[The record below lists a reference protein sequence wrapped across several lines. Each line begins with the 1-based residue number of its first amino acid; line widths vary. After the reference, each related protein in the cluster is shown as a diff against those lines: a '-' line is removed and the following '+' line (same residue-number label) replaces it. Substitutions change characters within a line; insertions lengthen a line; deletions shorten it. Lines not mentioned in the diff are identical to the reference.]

1 MTLIY
6 ECRTLLDWMQSDASA
21 RFVMNMFSK
30 HYREAPL
37 IMPERFSKRE
47 FGFMFFDR
55 DFVMR
60 HLGFPSRA
68 ALKKYLVEQV
78 PAHAYY
84 SCAYYETPDAPTMVQ
99 KKWLGADLIF
109 DLDADHVETAKDLPY
124 DQMLER
130 VKVEVIRLIDEFLLG
145 DLGFDA
151 DDLKIV
157 FSGGRGYHVHI
168 SSPKVL
174 KLSSHER
181 REIVDYVTGTDL
193 DMDWVFPPTPFE
205 TGRWKDRVEVEQKR
219 TMPRAA
225 DGGWRARIRK
235 GIDDLLAELEALPAD
250 DGQKRLGQM
259 MAESKRE
266 VGKKTVE
273 GLYKDLFGGT
283 KGRRGADRM
292 QLENT
297 FEVFSEKRHLD
308 AFVDMVEM
316 RVKPKMKGETDEP
329 VTSDIKR
336 LIRLPSSLHGKTGFE
351 VLPMSRDK
359 LSSFDPF
366 RDAVPK
372 AFGESLV
379 NLRLEKPVDVRLR
392 DETLSIDAGVSSV
405 PEFAAVF
412 LICRRLAKLE
422 S

>member
-1 MTLIY
+1 
-6 ECRTLLDWMQSDASA
+6 
-21 RFVMNMFSK
+21 
-30 HYREAPL
+30 
-37 IMPERFSKRE
+37 
-47 FGFMFFDR
+47 
-55 DFVMR
+55 
-60 HLGFPSRA
+60 
-68 ALKKYLVEQV
+68 
-78 PAHAYY
+78 
-84 SCAYYETPDAPTMVQ
+84 
-99 KKWLGADLIF
+99 
-109 DLDADHVETAKDLPY
+109 
-124 DQMLER
+124 
-130 VKVEVIRLIDEFLLG
+130 
-145 DLGFDA
+145 
-151 DDLKIV
+151 
-157 FSGGRGYHVHI
+157 
-168 SSPKVL
+168 
-174 KLSSHER
+174 
-181 REIVDYVTGTDL
+181 
-193 DMDWVFPPTPFE
+193 MDWVFPPTPFE

-219 TMPRAA
+219 TMPRVA

-235 GIDDLLAELEALPAD
+235 GIDDLLAELEALPVD
-250 DGQKRLGQM
+250 DGQKRLGRM

-273 GLYKDLFGGT
+273 GLYKDLFGAT

-351 VLPMSRDK
+351 VMPMSRDK
-359 LSSFDPF
+359 LNSFDPF

-392 DETLSIDAGVSSV
+392 DETLSIDAGVNSV